1 MSPGWWS
8 GVAACLFA
16 VALAAPPQHER
27 LQLAALSAGLTL
39 ALRHVVDSEED
50 PS

>member
-8 GVAACLFA
+8 AVAAALFV

-39 ALRHVVDSEED
+39 ALRHVVDSD
-50 PS
+50 D